1 MSAHQALRPFP
12 FPLPLPLP
20 AAPADDV
27 LLDWAEPL
35 QGARVLVVGH
45 GALDLI
51 CGLIRRG
58 CTAATEIQ
66 AHCRL
71 APDADSADLM
81 LVPHVESLADGR
93 AAIGWAVRALVMG
106 GRIAV
111 RDASGGRLRPELA
124 ALLRTYG
131 FCRVRTH
138 ARPDGVVL
146 TAERP
151 IFGPLHRG

>member
-1 MSAHQALRPFP
+1 MPAPQTVHPPPLRVAL
-12 FPLPLPLP
+12 
-20 AAPADDV
+20 ADDA

-35 QGARVLVVGH
+35 DGARVLVVGH

-66 AHCRL
+66 PHSRL
-71 APDADSADLM
+71 APDANSADIVIAP
-81 LVPHVESLADGR
+81 LVGSATEARETVEW
-93 AAIGWAVRALVMG
+93 AARSLVMG

-111 RDASGGRLRPELA
+111 RDATGVLSQELA
-124 ALLRTYG
+124 ALLRARG
-131 FCRVRTH
+131 FCRVR
-138 ARPDGVVL
+138 AQAGPEGIVV